1 MVHLFSR
8 RILAAMS
15 IALMMSLLVVVLEPV
30 FSSGSESSYT
40 VEAKAKK
47 KKKKKVKKKV
57 VKKVIKKEV
66 KEVKKDVQEEVKE
79 GAKSSSGN
87 STSGGYQFLSDSAN
101 KDADGWANYFKE
113 NASDF
118 SGATFEPFMPPASY
132 VSTFKKGYEK
142 SIFGS
147 NSYSW
152 LLKKPTIN
160 AESAGDRSEKTYDD
174 QRDMYPEFANPKL
187 PYLNLERI
195 DVVESNDPED
205 TKLTPKEFAEA
216 WFKGIQDAINNAPA
230 QPGAPKTT
238 CEWSKPNYETKSYGG
253 NEYVLLSFL
262 QLCQAPG
269 ADGPVGKFPMYAF
282 AKTKSGNILGVY
294 LAQSVLEIRKP
305 ASNDVDTNKIPS
317 VKFFEQF
324 LTKLILK

>member
-15 IALMMSLLVVVLEPV
+15 IALMMSLAVVVLEPV

-66 KEVKKDVQEEVKE
+66 KETVKE
-79 GAKSSSGN
+79 GVKETKNSVNGN
-87 STSGGYQFLSDSAN
+87 STSGGYVFNTDSSN
-101 KDADGWANYFKE
+101 QDADGWVNYAKE
-113 NASDF
+113 NSSDF
-118 SGATFEPFMPPASY
+118 IDTTFEIFMPPGSY
-132 VSTFKKGYEK
+132 ISTFKKGYEK
-142 SIFGS
+142 SIFGP
-147 NSYSW
+147 NSYTW

-160 AESAGDRSEKTYDD
+160 SEAAGDRSDKKYDS
-174 QRDMYPEFANPKL
+174 QRKDTPEFANPKL

-230 QPGAPKTT
+230 QPGLPKTA
-238 CEWSKPNYETKSYGG
+238 CEWSEPNYETKSYGG
-253 NEYVLLSFL
+253 NEYVLLNFL
-262 QLCQAPG
+262 QLCKAPG

-282 AKTKSGNILGVY
+282 AKTKSGNILAIY

-305 ASNDVDTNKIPS
+305 ASNEVDTNKIPN